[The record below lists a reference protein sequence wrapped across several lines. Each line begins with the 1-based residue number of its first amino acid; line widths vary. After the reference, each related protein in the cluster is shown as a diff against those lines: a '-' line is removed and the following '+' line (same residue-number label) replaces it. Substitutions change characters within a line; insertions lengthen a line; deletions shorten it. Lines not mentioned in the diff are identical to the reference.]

1 MKNPYSKDAVSDKNG
16 EVRIIR
22 PAKEKENDGNNV

>member
-1 MKNPYSKDAVSDKNG
+1 MKNPYNKDAVSDKNG

-22 PAKEKENDGNNV
+22 PAKEALKNERKA

>member
-1 MKNPYSKDAVSDKNG
+1 MKNSYSKDAVSDKNV

-22 PAKEKENDGNNV
+22 TAKEALKNEKR